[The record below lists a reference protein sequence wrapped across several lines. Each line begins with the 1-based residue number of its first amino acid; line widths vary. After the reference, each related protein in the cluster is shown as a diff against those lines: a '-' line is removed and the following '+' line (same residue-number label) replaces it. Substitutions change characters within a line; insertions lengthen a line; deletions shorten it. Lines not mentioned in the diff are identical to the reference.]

1 MYWKS
6 VSQEETSARGLS
18 ADVESIEMPLA
29 DIDTPPQALARK
41 QLEPQDVF
49 LALNLS

>member
-1 MYWKS
+1 
-6 VSQEETSARGLS
+6 
-18 ADVESIEMPLA
+18 MPLA

-49 LALNLS
+49 LSLDLI